1 MAKTVEYFMC
11 KRCGCKIEMAY
22 LRALKLVIT
31 FGTTS
36 ISMLQ
41 RKLGLGYNK
50 AGEIILWMEEMKF
63 ISSFQ
68 GTRPR
73 DIYITKEKF
82 EEIYGIWEEI

>member
-63 ISSFQ
+63 VSSFQ
-68 GTRPR
+68 GARPR

-82 EEIYGIWEEI
+82 ETLYGIWEEC